1 VSNPLSDA
9 IGIIKK
15 DWKLLAG
22 ANAMYFCVVAIGAAI
37 ALISPDF
44 HLSMVQYIGSETIA
58 GPLAKNPPHG
68 IAEAAAGV
76 AYSFLSTFFVNT
88 LAMITLPSI
97 VIPIWAPIVG
107 SARFFIWG
115 VAYTTPLAGVLTPAN
130 LLPQYLAMLLEGE
143 AYVVA
148 IFACIRQL
156 AMAMEPSGQGL
167 RRALIEYV
175 KAVFD
180 NLKLLLVVALLLAVA
195 ALYEALLV
203 PTING
208 FL

>member
-1 VSNPLSDA
+1 MNPLGDA
-9 IGIIKK
+9 LGIIRK

-22 ANAMYFCVVAIGAAI
+22 INALYFCVSIIGVAI
-37 ALISPDF
+37 ALMSPSF

-58 GPLAKNPPHG
+58 GPLATKPPAG
-68 IAEAAAGV
+68 IVEALTGT
-76 AYSFLSTFFVNT
+76 AYAFVSTFFVNM

-107 SARFFIWG
+107 AARFFIWG
-115 VAYTTPLAGVLTPAN
+115 IAYTTLLAGVITPVE
-130 LLPQYLAMLLEGE
+130 LIPQYVAMLLEGE
-143 AYVVA
+143 AYVIA
-148 IFACIRQL
+148 IFACFRQL
-156 AMAMEPSGQGL
+156 TVALGSWDNGI

-180 NLKLLLVVALLLAVA
+180 NQKLLIIVALLLAAA
-195 ALYEALLV
+195 ALYQATLV
-203 PTING
+203 PILNS